1 MLQNSRLGKGK
12 RKAEEQIIHFPA
24 FKRKTL
30 DRVCDRSRLDTD
42 RIRWEDERETGG
54 LTQGFTDIS
63 TKQPIYPA
71 VLSCNVAPFFLSP
84 ETDKKESTVNRSY
97 ADLRYCADA
106 ANIGCA

>member
-30 DRVCDRSRLDTD
+30 DRVGDRSRFDTD

-63 TKQPIYPA
+63 TKQPMYPA
-71 VLSCNVAPFFLSP
+71 VLSCNVAPFFQNP
-84 ETDKKESTVNRSY
+84 KMDNKETTVTRSY
-97 ADLRYCADA
+97 DD
-106 ANIGCA
+106 